1 MTEEQ
6 LKAFIINLIE
16 QKEQQDENFIRYS
29 FFELKVENGLT
40 ETEIDEVLRVSR
52 DYFENNFSSH
62 FSLRLLE
69 LPLSKRVI
77 ATHCQRFI
85 APSRTTHLAEKYP
98 PALFDFLVHHGW

>member
-40 ETEIDEVLRVSR
+40 ETEIDEVLRVNR
-52 DYFENNFSSH
+52 DYFENKGYKVYFTNA
-62 FSLRLLE
+62 E
-69 LPLSKRVI
+69 YEYKNKRKKVESNEYLI
-77 ATHCQRFI
+77 AFK
-85 APSRTTHLAEKYP
+85 E
-98 PALFDFLVHHGW
+98 

>member
-16 QKEQQDENFIRYS
+16 QKEQQEQQDENFIRYS

-52 DYFENNFSSH
+52 DYFENKGYKVYFTN
-62 FSLRLLE
+62 
-69 LPLSKRVI
+69 
-77 ATHCQRFI
+77 
-85 APSRTTHLAEKYP
+85 AEYKK
-98 PALFDFLVHHGW
+98 DD

>member
-29 FFELKVENGLT
+29 FFELKVESGLT

-52 DYFENNFSSH
+52 DYFENKGYKVYFTNA
-62 FSLRLLE
+62 E
-69 LPLSKRVI
+69 YEYKNKRKKVESNEFLI
-77 ATHCQRFI
+77 AFK
-85 APSRTTHLAEKYP
+85 E
-98 PALFDFLVHHGW
+98 

>member
-16 QKEQQDENFIRYS
+16 QKEQQEQQDENFIRYS

-52 DYFENNFSSH
+52 DYFENKGYKVYFTNA
-62 FSLRLLE
+62 E
-69 LPLSKRVI
+69 YEYKNKRKKVESNEYLI
-77 ATHCQRFI
+77 AFK
-85 APSRTTHLAEKYP
+85 E
-98 PALFDFLVHHGW
+98 

>member
-16 QKEQQDENFIRYS
+16 QKELEDKNFIRYS

-52 DYFENNFSSH
+52 DYFENKGYKVYFTNAEF
-62 FSLRLLE
+62 E
-69 LPLSKRVI
+69 YKNKRRKVESNEYLI
-77 ATHCQRFI
+77 AFK
-85 APSRTTHLAEKYP
+85 E
-98 PALFDFLVHHGW
+98 